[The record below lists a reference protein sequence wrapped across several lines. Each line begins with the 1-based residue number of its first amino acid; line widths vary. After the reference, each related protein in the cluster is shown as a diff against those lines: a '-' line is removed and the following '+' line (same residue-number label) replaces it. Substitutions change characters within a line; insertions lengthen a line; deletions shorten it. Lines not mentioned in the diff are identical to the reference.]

1 LADDSTSKER
11 VLRPDGESGAHSD
24 RWTRGASTRPH
35 MYRLRELHRERWKH
49 AGAPDHAGKPSAEDS
64 TPSGADG
71 PPEEG
76 ARR

>member
-1 LADDSTSKER
+1 MADDHTPEER
-11 VLRPDGESGAHSD
+11 VLRPNGDSGSHSD

-35 MYRLRELHRERWKH
+35 MYRLRELHRERLRH
-49 AGAPDHAGKPSAEDS
+49 AGAPDHGGKPAPEDT
-64 TPSGADG
+64 TPSGTDG